1 MTRRVNMILPL
12 GLTLLVAPALR
23 GQAPDVSAQ
32 KVKKDASLVVT
43 TADSSSSS
51 APSPA
56 KTTPRIDA
64 GYKIGPQDVL
74 RIDVWKEPDL
84 TRQVSVRPDGKISL
98 PLLDDVQAAG
108 LTPLELRNF
117 LREGL
122 KEYITDP
129 QVTVTV
135 SEINSRRIFVTG
147 EVSRSGTFALL
158 PNMTVLQALSSC
170 GGFTQFA
177 NTKKIYLLRM
187 EGAKQVKIPVN
198 YKELIKGRKPEINI
212 LLQDG
217 DTIVVP

>member
-1 MTRRVNMILPL
+1 MNLVLSL
-12 GLTLLVAPALR
+12 GFTLIAAPALWA
-23 GQAPDVSAQ
+23 QDSTASAD
-32 KVKKDASLVVT
+32 KVKKDAGVVAAAT
-43 TADSSSSS
+43 DPTP
-51 APSPA
+51 APATSPA
-56 KTTPRIDA
+56 KAPPRIDA

-84 TRQVSVRPDGKISL
+84 TRQVSVRPDGQISL

-108 LTPLELRNF
+108 LTPLELRNA
-117 LREGL
+117 LRDGL

-147 EVSRSGTFALL
+147 EVTRSGTFPLL

-170 GGFTQFA
+170 GGFSQFA

-187 EGAKQVKIPVN
+187 DGAKQVKIPVN
-198 YKELIKGRKPEINI
+198 YKDLVKGRKPEINI

>member
-1 MTRRVNMILPL
+1 MKRRMNLILPL

-23 GQAPDVSAQ
+23 GQDPDASAQ

-51 APSPA
+51 AASPA
-56 KTTPRIDA
+56 KTPPRIDA

-187 EGAKQVKIPVN
+187 DGAKQLKIPVN

>member
-1 MTRRVNMILPL
+1 VNGRMNLVLSL
-12 GLTLLVAPALR
+12 GFTVIAAPALW
-23 GQAPDVSAQ
+23 AQ
-32 KVKKDASLVVT
+32 DSTASGDKVKKDTGVVVAAT
-43 TADSSSSS
+43 DP
-51 APSPA
+51 APAPATSPA
-56 KTTPRIDA
+56 KAPPRIDA

-84 TRQVSVRPDGKISL
+84 TRQVSVRPDGQISL

-108 LTPLELRNF
+108 LTPLELRNA
-117 LREGL
+117 LRDGL

-147 EVSRSGTFALL
+147 EVTRSGTFPLL

-187 EGAKQVKIPVN
+187 DGAKQVKIPVN
-198 YKELIKGRKPEINI
+198 YKDLVKGRKPEINI

>member
-1 MTRRVNMILPL
+1 MNRQTYVILSM
-12 GLTLLVAPALR
+12 GLTLMAASILRAQDPKASVGKDAKDAELVVATTDSSAAAPA
-23 GQAPDVSAQ
+23 
-32 KVKKDASLVVT
+32 
-43 TADSSSSS
+43 
-51 APSPA
+51 A
-56 KTTPRIDA
+56 KIPPRIDV

-74 RIDVWKEPDL
+74 RIDVWKEPDI

-108 LTPLELRNF
+108 LTPLELRNV
-117 LREGL
+117 LREGF

-135 SEINSRRIFVTG
+135 AEINSRRIFVTG
-147 EVSRSGTFALL
+147 EVSRPGTFALL

-187 EGAKQVKIPVN
+187 DGTKQLKIPVN
-198 YKELIKGRKPEINI
+198 YKDLVKGRKPEINI

>member
-1 MTRRVNMILPL
+1 MNGRMNLVLSL
-12 GLTLLVAPALR
+12 GFTVIAAPTLWAQDSTA
-23 GQAPDVSAQ
+23 SAD
-32 KVKKDASLVVT
+32 KVKKDTGVVVGAT
-43 TADSSSSS
+43 DPTP
-51 APSPA
+51 APAASPA
-56 KTTPRIDA
+56 KAPPRIEA
-64 GYKIGPQDVL
+64 GYRIGAQDVL

-84 TRQVSVRPDGKISL
+84 TRQVSVRPDGQISL

-108 LTPLELRNF
+108 LTPLELRNA

-147 EVSRSGTFALL
+147 EVTRSGTFPLL

-187 EGAKQVKIPVN
+187 DGAKQVKIPVN
-198 YKELIKGRKPEINI
+198 YKDLVKGRKPEINI

>member
-1 MTRRVNMILPL
+1 MKRRMNFVVTL
-12 GLTLLVAPALR
+12 GLTLMVAPALR
-23 GQAPDVSAQ
+23 GQDPDASAQ

-51 APSPA
+51 ATSPA
-56 KTTPRIDA
+56 KTPPRIDA

-129 QVTVTV
+129 QVTITV

>member
-1 MTRRVNMILPL
+1 MKRRMNFV
-12 GLTLLVAPALR
+12 LTLGITLMVAPALR
-23 GQAPDVSAQ
+23 GQDPDASAQ

-51 APSPA
+51 ATSPA
-56 KTTPRIDA
+56 KTPPRIDA

-129 QVTVTV
+129 QVTITV

-147 EVSRSGTFALL
+147 EVTRSGTFALL

>member
-1 MTRRVNMILPL
+1 MKRRMNFV
-12 GLTLLVAPALR
+12 LTLGITLMIAPALR
-23 GQAPDVSAQ
+23 GQDPDASAQ

-51 APSPA
+51 ATSPA
-56 KTTPRIDA
+56 KTPPRIDA

-84 TRQVSVRPDGKISL
+84 KRQVAVRPDGKISL

-129 QVTVTV
+129 QVTITV

-147 EVSRSGTFALL
+147 EVTRSGTFALL

>member
-1 MTRRVNMILPL
+1 MKRRMNLILTL
-12 GLTLLVAPALR
+12 GLTLMVAPALR
-23 GQAPDVSAQ
+23 AQDPDASAQ
-32 KVKKDASLVVT
+32 KVKKDASLLVT

-51 APSPA
+51 TASPA
-56 KTTPRIDA
+56 KTPPRIDA

-187 EGAKQVKIPVN
+187 DGAKQVKIPVN

>member
-1 MTRRVNMILPL
+1 MKRRMNLILPL

-23 GQAPDVSAQ
+23 GQDPDASAR

-51 APSPA
+51 AASPA
-56 KTTPRIDA
+56 KTPPRIDA

-117 LREGL
+117 LRDGL

-147 EVSRSGTFALL
+147 EVARSGTFALL

-187 EGAKQVKIPVN
+187 DGAKQLKIPVN